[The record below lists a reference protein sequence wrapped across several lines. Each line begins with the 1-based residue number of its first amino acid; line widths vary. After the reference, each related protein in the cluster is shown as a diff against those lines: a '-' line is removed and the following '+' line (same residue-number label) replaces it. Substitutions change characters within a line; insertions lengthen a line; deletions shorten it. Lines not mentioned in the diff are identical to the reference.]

1 MRSLFFIL
9 LSLMIQLSF
18 SQTINIDQ
26 NRLEASW
33 STLKSYGHNSETRGN
48 DRIAFSDYNVV
59 ALQMLQDKLEGLGM
73 QVHRD
78 AAGNLIANRKGKN
91 NKLKPIAFGSHID
104 CVPNGGHYD
113 GQLGTLGAVEVIE
126 TLVANNTTTKHPLQL
141 IIFSNEE
148 SGVFGSRALAG
159 ALTPASLEV
168 MTKSGYSNGEGIAR
182 LGGDASKV
190 LSIARE
196 HGSLHA
202 FLELH
207 IEQGGILE
215 EKDLDIGV
223 VQGIVGLRWWDVTV
237 KGVSNHGGTTPM
249 NKRFD
254 ALLAAAKFTQMV
266 NEVVTSHPGTQV
278 GTVGRIQAFPGAPNV
293 VPGRVELSLELRD
306 LNEDKIDMLY
316 AEIESKAHQLGNE
329 SGVSFEF
336 KPISATGKA
345 ALTDIRIQDVI
356 EASANKLGYTNQRM
370 PSGAGH
376 DAQEMSH
383 IAPTG
388 MIFIPSRGGISHSP
402 DEYSS
407 IEDMA
412 NGVQLLLETIL
423 ELDRTKLK

>member
-1 MRSLFFIL
+1 MRSLFFTL
-9 LSLMIQLSF
+9 LSLTIQLSLA
-18 SQTINIDQ
+18 QTISIDQ
-26 NRLEASW
+26 NRLEESW
-33 STLKSYGHNSETRGN
+33 KTLKSYGHNPETNGN
-48 DRIAFSDYNVV
+48 DRIAFSDYNIA
-59 ALQMLQDKLEGLGM
+59 ALSMIQEKLENLGM

-78 AAGNLIANRKGKN
+78 AAGNLIANRKGTN
-91 NKLKPIAFGSHID
+91 NKLKPIAFGSHVD

-113 GQLGTLGAVEVIE
+113 GQVGSLGAIELIE
-126 TLVANNTTTKHPLQL
+126 TLVDNNYTTKHPLQL

-168 MTKSGYSNGEGIAR
+168 MTKSAYTNAEGIER

-215 EKDLDIGV
+215 EKGLDIGV
-223 VQGIVGLRWWDVTV
+223 VQGIVGLRWWDVIV
-237 KGVSNHGGTTPM
+237 KGMSNHGGTTPM
-249 NKRFD
+249 DKRYD

-306 LNEDKIDMLY
+306 LSEDKIDMLF
-316 AEIESKAHQLGNE
+316 AEIESKANQLGKE

-356 EASANKLGYTNQRM
+356 EASATKLGYSNQRM

-423 ELDRTKLK
+423 ELDK

>member
-1 MRSLFFIL
+1 MRSLFFTL
-9 LSLMIQLSF
+9 LSLTIQLSLA
-18 SQTINIDQ
+18 QTISIDQ
-26 NRLEASW
+26 NRLEESW
-33 STLKSYGHNSETRGN
+33 KTLKSYGHNPETNGN
-48 DRIAFSDYNVV
+48 DRIAFSDYNIA
-59 ALQMLQDKLEGLGM
+59 ALSMIQEKLENLGM

-78 AAGNLIANRKGKN
+78 AAGNLIANRKGTN
-91 NKLKPIAFGSHID
+91 NKLKPIAFGSHVD

-113 GQLGTLGAVEVIE
+113 GQVGSLGAIELIE
-126 TLVANNTTTKHPLQL
+126 TLVDNNYTTKHPLQL

-168 MTKSGYSNGEGIAR
+168 KTKSGYTNAEGIER

-215 EKDLDIGV
+215 EKGLDIGV
-223 VQGIVGLRWWDVTV
+223 VQGIVGLRWWDVIV
-237 KGVSNHGGTTPM
+237 KGMSNHGGTTPM
-249 NKRFD
+249 DKRYD

-306 LNEDKIDMLY
+306 LSEDKIDMLF
-316 AEIESKAHQLGNE
+316 AEIESKANQLGKE

-356 EASANKLGYTNQRM
+356 EASATKLGYSNQRM

-423 ELDRTKLK
+423 ELDK

>member
-1 MRSLFFIL
+1 MRSLFFTL
-9 LSLMIQLSF
+9 LSLTIQLSLA
-18 SQTINIDQ
+18 QTISIDQ
-26 NRLEASW
+26 NRLEESW
-33 STLKSYGHNSETRGN
+33 KTLKSYGHNPETNGN
-48 DRIAFSDYNVV
+48 DRIAFSDYNIA
-59 ALQMLQDKLEGLGM
+59 ALSMIQEKLENLGM

-78 AAGNLIANRKGKN
+78 AAGNLIANRKGTN
-91 NKLKPIAFGSHID
+91 NKLKPIAFGSHVD

-113 GQLGTLGAVEVIE
+113 GQVGSLGAIELIE
-126 TLVANNTTTKHPLQL
+126 TLVEQNYTTKHPLQL

-168 MTKSGYSNGEGIAR
+168 KTKSGYTNAEGIER

-215 EKDLDIGV
+215 EKGLDIGV
-223 VQGIVGLRWWDVTV
+223 VQGIVGLRWWDVIV
-237 KGVSNHGGTTPM
+237 KGMSNHGGTTPM
-249 NKRFD
+249 DKRYD

-306 LNEDKIDMLY
+306 LSEDKIDMLF
-316 AEIESKAHQLGNE
+316 AEIESKANQLGKE

-356 EASANKLGYTNQRM
+356 EASATKLGYSNQRM

-423 ELDRTKLK
+423 ELDK